1 MFILLETKMIWL
13 SLKIIFL
20 FIRFRKKNLKR
31 EFFIHRASRHVF
43 ERKYKN
49 VNSGYKLKPNNFRDP
64 DSEFMRHDFKRET
77 RFGFDVNFDWS
88 SIFWQKKMM
97 MIFKQKIMIFHVLF
111 WNTVY
116 YPLSPF
122 TECCSI
128 NQRKEELIDTREQNC
143 CPFAGRTYNKT
154 IEYCCGN
161 RVEMVFNK
169 NNKCCG
175 PKNHLGKPYMD
186 MASGCCTMP
195 KVLPTSHYL

>member
-1 MFILLETKMIWL
+1 MSIQVT
-13 SLKIIFL
+13 SLNLIIFAIQ
-20 FIRFRKKNLKR
+20 IRSLWGMISKGKPDL
-31 EFFIHRASRHVF
+31 ASMSTLIDLR
-43 ERKYKN
+43 
-49 VNSGYKLKPNNFRDP
+49 S
-64 DSEFMRHDFKRET
+64 
-77 RFGFDVNFDWS
+77 FDR
-88 SIFWQKKMM
+88 KKMM